1 MGDVIEFPRPKE
13 PRKQAKELMK
23 IAKQEKDPV
32 RRAKLF
38 NEATEILKALKNTE

>member
-1 MGDVIEFPRPKE
+1 MGDVIEFPLPKPSRNHAE
-13 PRKQAKELMK
+13 KLMK
-23 IAKQEKDPV
+23 LAKQEKDPV